1 MHVRTEQPRR
11 KLPKT
16 LHEHNQDC
24 LRMGPRC
31 KSGCGRIVE
40 QNGGICESNVCS
52 RQALRDQARPFNDRR
67 QSTDVRDAKTKLGK
81 NVKHIKILK
90 IEKTVSN
97 AHILKM

>member
-1 MHVRTEQPRR
+1 VRTEQPRR
-11 KLPKT
+11 KLP
-16 LHEHNQDC
+16 DC

-40 QNGGICESNVCS
+40 QNGGICESNICS